1 MPTIPWH
8 SRQKVLGGMI
18 QVVISESRDEK
29 VAVVVVWLQAQI
41 DVLVV
46 ACFLSCFDEVLR

>member
-1 MPTIPWH
+1 MPTATWH

-18 QVVISESRDEK
+18 QVVISESRDEE
-29 VAVVVVWLQAQI
+29 VAVVIVWLQTQV

-46 ACFLSCFDEVLR
+46 ACFLGCLDKVLR

>member
-1 MPTIPWH
+1 MPTATWH

-18 QVVISESRDEK
+18 QVVISEGRDEE
-29 VAVVVVWLQAQI
+29 VAVVIVWLQTQV

-46 ACFLSCFDEVLR
+46 ACFLGCLDKVLR